1 MLRICKLFDTD
12 FLGSEVL
19 RYPVVTVA
27 VPLGLHY
34 WATHP
39 ELASDMGEA
48 VKRLRGRLQ
57 PEAEAA
63 PPP

>member
-1 MLRICKLFDTD
+1 M
-12 FLGSEVL
+12 
-19 RYPVVTVA
+19 VTVA

-39 ELASDMGEA
+39 ELASDMGDA

-57 PEAEAA
+57 PACQPAEEVA